1 MSGYWITD
9 DEGDRR
15 RVSTAI
21 KWLDKA
27 AIREKY
33 GVYNRDIL
41 GWVMEGLVCKTS
53 GNTRFA
59 DSIIVSVNADVLAAF
74 LQKKHPEI
82 MAKEDVT

>member
-1 MSGYWITD
+1 MSGYYIID

-15 RVSTAI
+15 RVYTPI

-33 GVYNRDIL
+33 GVTNRDIF
-41 GWVMEGLVCKTS
+41 GWVMEGLVCKVS

-59 DSIIVSVNADVLAAF
+59 DSIIVSVNEDVLAAF

-82 MAKEDVT
+82 MAKEG